1 MKKLIS
7 AILAVTMLSVPL
19 VTSACFADEVKNT
32 DTQYIQNEKRS
43 KPFQI
48 QNTDWKK
55 VGTILAS
62 VAAGATTLTIA
73 TVAILNK
80 LPKPIQEKLFFFNNK
95 KEQEESQNKA
105 ENENVLTH
113 ENAIEN
119 NNTTDIKPVVQE
131 KKSYTTP
138 TASDLSST
146 KKTPDV
152 DPIAS
157 TAKPITQPTKDATA
171 ADGTN
176 NPAASE
182 VVTNNVNL
190 TNKDDDDID
199 NSDEINS
206 LKNPEKNS
214 PGLITNL
221 WGNIKT
227 SIIPILTSTAAT
239 TLLWFITYGKE
250 KVARS
255 APASGL
261 PNNVPVTSFYRVPRF
276 ACLSTRAQ
284 FNQKYPDIESLPL
297 VPLNVR
303 INAEIEKFEA
313 FPAVTKDRMTFLIKF
328 AGENVFR
335 YLVTTHDVYKQF
347 FRGTFRLGESQ
358 RLEGLKDHQLQS
370 ELLRMGYSPSDCPNS
385 LEGLQDMIKNIEM
398 EKTKKTALTHMFRSY
413 SSRFWSQNLRELTFT
428 ALFNAIY
435 ENKLIL

>member
-19 VTSACFADEVKNT
+19 FNSACFADEARNT
-32 DTQYIQNEKRS
+32 DAQYIQNEKRS

-55 VGTILAS
+55 VGTILAG

-80 LPKPIQEKLFFFNNK
+80 LPKPIQEKLSFFNNK
-95 KEQEESQNKA
+95 KEQEESQSKV
-105 ENENVLTH
+105 ENENTLNLESTF
-113 ENAIEN
+113 EN
-119 NNTTDIKPVVQE
+119 NSTTDIKPVVQE

-146 KKTPDV
+146 KKAPDV
-152 DPIAS
+152 DPPIAS
-157 TAKPITQPTKDATA
+157 TAKPITQPTKNATV
-171 ADGTN
+171 ADGIN
-176 NPAASE
+176 NPPAPE
-182 VVTNNVNL
+182 IVTNNVNL

-199 NSDEINS
+199 DSDEINS

-227 SIIPILTSTAAT
+227 SIIPILTSTAVT

-255 APASGL
+255 ATASGFS
-261 PNNVPVTSFYRVPRF
+261 NKVPVTSYYRVPRF

-297 VPLNVR
+297 VPFNVR
-303 INAEIEKFEA
+303 IDAEIEKFEA
-313 FPAVTKDRMTFLIKF
+313 FPAVTRDRMMFLIKF

-335 YLVTTHDVYKQF
+335 YLVITHDAYKNF
-347 FRGTFRLGESQ
+347 FSGTFRLGESQ
-358 RLEGLKDHQLQS
+358 RLEKLEVHQLQA
-370 ELLRMGYSPSDCPNS
+370 ELLQKGYSTKTLPNAKTV
-385 LEGLQDMIKNIEM
+385 LQGVIKDIEM
-398 EKTKKTALTHMFRSY
+398 GKTKKTALDRMTQLR
-413 SSRFWSQNLRELTFT
+413 RFWGQNLRERAFA